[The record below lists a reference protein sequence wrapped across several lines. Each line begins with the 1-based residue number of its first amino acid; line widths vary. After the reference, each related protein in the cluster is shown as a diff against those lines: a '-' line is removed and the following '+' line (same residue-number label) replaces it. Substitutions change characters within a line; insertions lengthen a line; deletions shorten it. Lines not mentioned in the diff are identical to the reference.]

1 MGRSRLQLVAASL
14 VSIAMAVTSVASAA
28 DVAFPTKPVRIVV
41 PFPAGGV
48 LDRLAR
54 SLGQKLSES
63 WGQPVVVENRPGA
76 GTVIGTEAVARAPAD
91 GHTLLLMAV
100 SFVINPS
107 LREKLPYDIERDFAP
122 VMQIASTP
130 NVLVVN
136 PSVPATTLAQLLDL
150 ARAKPGQL
158 AFASIGAGT
167 PQHLA
172 GEQLKQVAN
181 VDLIHVPYPGGAQV
195 SNAILGGQVAMSIVN
210 LAEVQPHIQA
220 GRMRL
225 VAVATARRVEGYE
238 SVPTMSEAGVRGFDS
253 TSWFGMVAPAGTPPA
268 IIAKLHAD
276 IVRTLAMPDV
286 QASIKA
292 QGLTPTGDTPEQ
304 FARFMRTE
312 RETYARVIR
321 AGKIKVD

>member
-1 MGRSRLQLVAASL
+1 MRPSSPQIVVASL
-14 VSIAMAVTSVASAA
+14 AFLALAMTSMATAAEVAY
-28 DVAFPTKPVRIVV
+28 PTKPVRIVV

-48 LDRLAR
+48 LDRLGR
-54 SLGQKLSES
+54 TLGQKLSEA
-63 WGQPVVVENRPGA
+63 WGQPVLVENRPGA
-76 GTVIGTEAVARAPAD
+76 GTVIGTEAVARAPGD
-91 GHTLLLMAV
+91 GHALLLMAV

-107 LREKLPYDIERDFAP
+107 LRDKLPYDIERDFTP

-150 ARAKPGQL
+150 ARARPGQL

-195 SNAILGGQVAMSIVN
+195 SNALLGGQVAMSIVN
-210 LAEVQPHIQA
+210 LAEVQPHIQS

-225 VAVATARRVEGYE
+225 IAVATARRVEGYE
-238 SVPTMSEAGVRGFDS
+238 NVPTMAEAGVPGFDS

-268 IIAKLHAD
+268 IVARIHAD
-276 IVRTLAMPDV
+276 LARTLAMPDV
-286 QASIKA
+286 RASIKA
-292 QGLTPTGDTPEQ
+292 QGLTPIGDTPEQ
-304 FARFMRTE
+304 FGRFMKAE

-321 AGKIKVD
+321 AGNIKVD